1 METIK
6 ETNVISILLPMAVVI
21 FVIAVGVVLL
31 SLYFQKSLYA
41 QKLREE
47 ELKNRHRAELLRHSI
62 NVQEM
67 EQKRIAQ
74 DLHDELGA
82 ALSMMRMHLLLIEQ
96 KDDALPENVM
106 RSVQSARQLSET
118 AMASTR
124 NISHQLMPPQ
134 LEAFGLVKTLEGVA
148 RQINGAGNITVDLIS
163 DSGSEELAFP
173 VSLGL
178 YRIAMELIN
187 NTIRH
192 AQANKV
198 DILLSIEE
206 KHVTFKYSDNGIGI
220 SENNTHGLGHK
231 SIEARVSALDGVFE
245 MGNNTEQSGFYALVK
260 IPLEAISETI

>member
-6 ETNVISILLPMAVVI
+6 DTNVVSVLLPMAIVI
-21 FVIAVGVVLL
+21 FIIAGGVVLL

-62 NVQEM
+62 SVQEM

-82 ALSMMRMHLLLIEQ
+82 ALSMMRMHLMLIEQ
-96 KDDALPENVM
+96 KGEALPEGVM
-106 RSVQSARQLSET
+106 KSVHNARQLSEA

-124 NISHQLMPPQ
+124 SISHRLMPPQ
-134 LEAFGLVKTLEGVA
+134 LEAFGLLKTLEGVA
-148 RQINGAGNITVDLIS
+148 RQLNSAGNIAVNLVN
-163 DSGSEELAFP
+163 DSNAEELAFP

-198 DILLSIEE
+198 DILLTVEE
-206 KHVTFKYSDNGIGI
+206 KQVTFRYTDNGIGI
-220 SENNTHGLGHK
+220 SGNNANGLGHK

-245 MGNNTEQSGFYALVK
+245 MGNSMQQPGFYALVK
-260 IPLEAISETI
+260 IPLEAIS